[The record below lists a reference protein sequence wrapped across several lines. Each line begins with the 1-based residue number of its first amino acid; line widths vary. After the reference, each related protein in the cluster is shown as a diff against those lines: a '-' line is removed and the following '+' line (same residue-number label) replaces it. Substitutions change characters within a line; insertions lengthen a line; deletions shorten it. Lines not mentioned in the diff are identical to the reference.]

1 MKVLLFL
8 QKQQENALLKIEVLL
23 FNLMSSTFLLAMG
36 NVITGK
42 GQENVFLTT
51 MYNLQWHMEERE

>member
-51 MYNLQWHMEERE
+51 MYNLQ